1 LGAHSVYAGIGDLHD
16 SGLPVSSL
24 SSPRPRR
31 RRGLQDVTS
40 ALPVR
45 QRRRLSLTAPSGSAL
60 SDSHHVVAP
69 HLLPTMGT
77 SADSIAG
84 SSIFAHTYIDTYI
97 KFARFSNLRTLPRQP
112 AIL

>member
-1 LGAHSVYAGIGDLHD
+1 
-16 SGLPVSSL
+16 
-24 SSPRPRR
+24 
-31 RRGLQDVTS
+31 LQDVTS

-60 SDSHHVVAP
+60 PDSHHVVAP

-84 SSIFAHTYIDTYI
+84 SSVSAQADAQRCYEIWLGKRPVGNLHF
-97 KFARFSNLRTLPRQP
+97 FSYVGTVDCN
-112 AIL
+112 